1 MGKELNNNLN
11 DDIRQK
17 INKKLD
23 EKKEEIMDKT
33 RVKKLFSDL
42 EVDDIISDLFYNS
55 VKVIFDTGFNLA
67 KNLNFDFIANSI
79 EQAQKDQENIKSE
92 QL

>member
-1 MGKELNNNLN
+1 MRKELNNNFN
-11 DDIRQK
+11 DDFKHK
-17 INKKLD
+17 INEKLD
-23 EKKEEIMDKT
+23 EKKKEFMDKT
-33 RVKKLFSDL
+33 DVKKLFSDL
-42 EVDDIISDLFYNS
+42 EVDDVISDLFYNS

-92 QL
+92 Q